1 MVMVSRSP
9 VSMRGSTLKPTTS
22 MPPTAAAHRSL
33 ASRIV
38 LGRDPIR
45 RAIYLVGMLPAVV
58 TFYLGI
64 VDQLGADPQK
74 TLERTLGLWALRF
87 LIATL
92 AITPLRRL
100 GLANLIR
107 YRRALG
113 LLAFYYAVL
122 HLSVYIVLDQGLDP
136 GGIWAD
142 ILKRPYIT
150 VGMLAFTILLP
161 LAATSNAPM
170 IRRLGGGGWQ
180 RLHRLVYLAAAAAV
194 LHFIMLVKSWSPEL
208 VFYALLLASLLG
220 FRLLLRRPRATGRRP
235 AAAPRPGAATPAP
248 SGKRPLQVGPR

>member
-1 MVMVSRSP
+1 M
-9 VSMRGSTLKPTTS
+9 
-22 MPPTAAAHRSL
+22 
-33 ASRIV
+33 V

-45 RAIYLVGMLPAVV
+45 RSIYLVGMLPAVQ

-100 GLANLIR
+100 GLANRIR

-113 LLAFYYAVL
+113 LLAFYYAAL

-136 GGIWAD
+136 GAIWAD
-142 ILKRPYIT
+142 IVKRPYIT

-161 LAATSNAPM
+161 LAVTSNAPM
-170 IRRLGGGGWQ
+170 IRRLGGTAWQ
-180 RLHRLVYLAAAAAV
+180 RLHRLVYIAAAAAV
-194 LHFIMLVKSWSPEL
+194 LHFIMLEKSWSGEL
-208 VFYALLLASLLG
+208 ILYAALIAGLLA
-220 FRLLLRRPRATGRRP
+220 FRLLGRRRP
-235 AAAPRPGAATPAP
+235 ALRPRPANRTARA
-248 SGKRPLQVGPR
+248 

>member
-1 MVMVSRSP
+1 
-9 VSMRGSTLKPTTS
+9 MRGSTLKPTTS
-22 MPPTAAAHRSL
+22 MPPTAAARRSL

-45 RAIYLVGMLPAVV
+45 RAIYLLGMLPAVV
-58 TFYLGI
+58 TFYLGL

-113 LLAFYYAVL
+113 LLAFYYAAL
-122 HLSVYIVLDQGLDP
+122 HLSVYIILDQSLDP

-142 ILKRPYIT
+142 IVKRPYIT

-161 LAATSNAPM
+161 LAVTSNSAM
-170 IRRLGGGGWQ
+170 IRRLGGTAWQ
-180 RLHRLVYLAAAAAV
+180 RLHRLVYIAAAAAV
-194 LHFIMLVKSWSPEL
+194 LHFIMLEKSWSGEL
-208 VFYALLLASLLG
+208 VLYAVLIAGLLG
-220 FRLLLRRPRATGRRP
+220 FRLLGRRRP
-235 AAAPRPGAATPAP
+235 ALPPRPRQANRTARA
-248 SGKRPLQVGPR
+248 

>member
-1 MVMVSRSP
+1 M
-9 VSMRGSTLKPTTS
+9 
-22 MPPTAAAHRSL
+22 
-33 ASRIV
+33 V

-45 RAIYLVGMLPAVV
+45 RSIYLVGMLPAVQ

-113 LLAFYYAVL
+113 LLAFYYAAL

-136 GGIWAD
+136 GAIWAD
-142 ILKRPYIT
+142 IVKRPYIT

-161 LAATSNAPM
+161 LAVTSNAPM
-170 IRRLGGGGWQ
+170 IRRLGGTAWQ
-180 RLHRLVYLAAAAAV
+180 RLHRLVYIAATAAV
-194 LHFIMLVKSWSPEL
+194 LHFIMLEKSWSGEL
-208 VFYALLLASLLG
+208 ILYAALIAGLLA
-220 FRLLLRRPRATGRRP
+220 FRLLGRRRP
-235 AAAPRPGAATPAP
+235 ALRPRPANRTARA
-248 SGKRPLQVGPR
+248 